1 MAVDRLRDVA
11 GWIVDAPGFSPAA
24 LIDLLKSY
32 VQPKEKTP

>member
-1 MAVDRLRDVA
+1 MAVDLLRDVA

-32 VQPKEKTP
+32 VQPKVK